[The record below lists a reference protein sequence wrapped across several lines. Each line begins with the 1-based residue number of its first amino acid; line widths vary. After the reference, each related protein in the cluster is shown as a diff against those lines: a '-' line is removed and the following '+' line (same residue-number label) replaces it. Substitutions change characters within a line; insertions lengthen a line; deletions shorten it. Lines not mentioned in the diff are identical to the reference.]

1 MSYDIFSSKAPK
13 IPALLKGT
21 ECIKLLLSQASKDMR
36 EPLVPMLSP
45 VLSAHVSGCE
55 FLYPDLTLKE
65 LCGQMANLVA
75 DSGANKGQFGTL
87 VEDLNGDLR
96 AHDHDVLEN
105 LAAYNKKIKT
115 ISANKEKPECPD
127 TPPTVTRE

>member
-1 MSYDIFSSKAPK
+1 MSYNIFSVTKPAMPK
-13 IPALLKGT
+13 VPKTAKIIDLVLKNV
-21 ECIKLLLSQASKDMR
+21 SSDMR
-36 EPLVPMLSP
+36 EPLVPLPFPLLSCIN
-45 VLSAHVSGCE
+45 SDAK
-55 FLYPDLTLKE
+55 FLYPDHRTKV
-65 LCGQMANLVA
+65 LCDEMAHLVA

-87 VEDLNGDLR
+87 VEALNADLR
-96 AHDHDVLEN
+96 AHDYEVLEN

>member
-1 MSYDIFSSKAPK
+1 
-13 IPALLKGT
+13 
-21 ECIKLLLSQASKDMR
+21 
-36 EPLVPMLSP
+36 
-45 VLSAHVSGCE
+45 
-55 FLYPDLTLKE
+55 
-65 LCGQMANLVA
+65 MANLVA

-105 LAAYNKKIKT
+105 LAAYNKRIKT